1 VSTLTAGADLAWKLA
16 AAEAVAGGH
25 PLIEN
30 AQLFVGVLSLT
41 SPGAGEAS
49 LEKAEDAPAE
59 RALAPEVR
67 RAVEDEGRQIREV
80 LERCALAAGS
90 LRRLLREHAAHG
102 GLAAHGG
109 YDHHGA
115 VVSRSPSCKETFYRA
130 AMLSGPGGV
139 SALDLLA
146 ALAGASDP
154 PLARA
159 VREAGGSLER
169 LREEARSAARAVRA
183 GGPPAAAGGAAAEAA
198 HRETT
203 PHLDRYGR
211 DLTALAAR
219 GELGPVIGRRAELL
233 QVLQTLARASK
244 NNPVL
249 AGEPGV
255 GKTAIVEALAQRA
268 AQGKDPAVLG
278 GRRIVELRLT
288 ALLAGTKYRGAL
300 EERVANVLAEVRAH
314 PEVIVF
320 IDELHAVVG
329 AGETAAGGGDAAD
342 LLKPAL
348 ARGDFRLIGAT
359 TLAKYRRHIESD
371 PALECR
377 FERIVVN
384 EATPEEALEI
394 LEGLRP
400 RWEDH
405 HRVRID
411 DAALR
416 AAVDL
421 SVRFD
426 PDHCLPDK
434 AIDLLDKAV
443 ARTRVAA
450 LSRVRPEGP
459 AEGARGEALDPVTE
473 RTVAQ
478 VLAEKAQL
486 PMELVAEGLPGP
498 PRPPVLEVEA
508 FLRERLVGQ
517 DEAIAR
523 VARRLRIAHAGTHE
537 SERPL
542 ATLLLMGPPGVGKA
556 ETARLAAS
564 FLFGTEK
571 ALHRFDMSEYM
582 EEHSVARLMGSPPG
596 YVGHELE
603 GRLVSRLRTI
613 PHAVVLLAEAE
624 KAHPSVLDVFLKVF
638 DAGRLTDGKGRTA
651 DARHAVFIL
660 TSNLGSEEFF
670 RPDFLN
676 RIDEVIA
683 FRALGLEDAVRILRS
698 RLRALCDTVQRQ
710 HGASL
715 EVEPEAEAF
724 IARTGF
730 DPACG
735 VRELRRSME
744 RLLEAPLSSLI
755 LDGKI
760 RKHAVWRVSYDEGG
774 IYVVP
779 RT

>member
-1 VSTLTAGADLAWKLA
+1 MSALTAGADLAWKLA
-16 AAEAVAGGH
+16 AADAVAGGH
-25 PLIEN
+25 PRIEN
-30 AQLFVGVLSLT
+30 AQLFAGVLSLD
-41 SPGAGEAS
+41 
-49 LEKAEDAPAE
+49 KVEDAPSE
-59 RALAPEVR
+59 LALAPEVR

-80 LERCALAAGS
+80 LERCGLEAVS
-90 LRRLLREHAAHG
+90 LRRLLREHAGHG
-102 GLAAHGG
+102 GLAG
-109 YDHHGA
+109 HGA
-115 VVSRSPSCKETFYRA
+115 HDPPGALASRSPACKETFYRA
-130 AMLSGPGGV
+130 AMLSGAGGV

-146 ALAGASDP
+146 ALAGASDL

-159 VREAGGSLER
+159 VREAGGTLER
-169 LREEARSAARAVRA
+169 LREEARSAARAGRA
-183 GGPPAAAGGAAAEAA
+183 GGTPAAGGAAAEPGA
-198 HRETT
+198 T
-203 PHLDRYGR
+203 PHLDRCGR

-233 QVLQTLARASK
+233 QVLQTLARAGK

-249 AGEPGV
+249 VGEAGV

-278 GRRIVELRLT
+278 GRRLVELRLAT
-288 ALLAGTKYRGAL
+288 LLAGTKHHAAL
-300 EERVANVLAEVRAH
+300 EERVARVLAEVRVR
-314 PEVIVF
+314 PELIIF
-320 IDELHAVVG
+320 IDELHAAVG
-329 AGETAAGGGDAAD
+329 AWETEAGRAAAD
-342 LLKPAL
+342 LLKQAL

-359 TLAKYRRHIESD
+359 TLAEYQRHIESD
-371 PALECR
+371 PALERR
-377 FERIVVN
+377 FEKIVVN
-384 EATPEEALEI
+384 EPSPEETLEI

-400 RWEDH
+400 RFEAH
-405 HRVRID
+405 HQVRID

-434 AIDLLDKAV
+434 AIDLVDKAA
-443 ARTRVAA
+443 ARTRIPA
-450 LSRVRPEGP
+450 LN
-459 AEGARGEALDPVTE
+459 VTE

-478 VLAEKAQL
+478 VLAEKADL
-486 PMELVAEGLPGP
+486 PIELVALGLHGT
-498 PRPPVLEVEA
+498 PRSPVLELEP
-508 FLRERLVGQ
+508 FLLDHLVGQ

-523 VARRLRIAHAGTHE
+523 VARRLRIAHAGNHE

-542 ATLLLMGPPGVGKA
+542 ATLLLVGPPGVGKT

-564 FLFGTEK
+564 FLFGAEK
-571 ALHRFDMSEYM
+571 ALHRFDMSEYAD
-582 EEHSVARLMGSPPG
+582 EHGVARLIGSPPG
-596 YVGHELE
+596 YGGHEEE
-603 GRLVSRLRTI
+603 GRLVARLRTI
-613 PHAVVLLAEAE
+613 PGAVVLLDEVE
-624 KAHPSVLDVFLKVF
+624 KAHPSVLDALRHVF

-660 TSNLGSEEFF
+660 TSNLGSGEAARRFF
-670 RPDFLN
+670 RPDLLD
-676 RIDEVIA
+676 RMDEVIV
-683 FRALGLEDAVRILRS
+683 FRALGPEDAVRILRS
-698 RLRALCDTVQRQ
+698 RLRVLCDTVQRQ

-735 VRELRRSME
+735 VRELRESMQ
-744 RLLEAPLSSLI
+744 RLVEAPLSSLI

-760 RKHAVWRVSYDEGG
+760 RKHAAWRVAYDEGG

-779 RT
+779 GT